1 MSDTDFVDA
10 LSAIVGRRYVH
21 TGEAAL
27 ARFRKG
33 WRSGGGEAEA
43 AVEPGS
49 LIELWRVVKACVE
62 NNRIVITQAANTG
75 LTEGSTPKGSYDR
88 PVVVI
93 NTLRLDKIHVLK
105 DGHQIISHP
114 GATLY
119 KLERLLNPLGREPHS
134 VIGSSSIGA
143 SIVGGVCNNSGG
155 SLTQRGPAYTE
166 LALYAQVAR
175 DGVLRLV
182 NHLGIDLGD
191 TPEEILQRLEAGD
204 FTAADVQDG
213 VGRASDDGYGAKVR
227 DVSAAT
233 PSRYN
238 ADPDRLF
245 EVSGSAGRLVVFAV
259 RLDTYAAIEGERVYY
274 LGTNDPADL
283 TLLRR
288 RILSELEELPICGE
302 YVHRPLFD
310 VAHRYGKD
318 TLLLIHWLGTDW
330 LPVIFKWK
338 GKTDGVLNRVP
349 FLPKNLV
356 DRVMQGVTRL
366 LPEALP
372 KRLLEYR
379 DRFEH
384 HLILKVSGT
393 MAAPTETLLNE
404 IFGAEAW
411 FLCDAKEAKKASLHR
426 FAAAGA
432 AARYG
437 VCHPGEV
444 EDILALDIAL
454 RRDDDAWFEEL
465 TPEIEQDITLKLY
478 YGHFFC
484 HVFHQDYVVR
494 KGADPKAVKRKM
506 LDLLDTRGA
515 EYPAEHNVGHLY
527 EAKPA
532 LAKFYEELD
541 PTNSFNPG
549 IGKTSKQRRL
559 AQAGEPEVSDTSPQ
573 MTASGGS

>member
-1 MSDTDFVDA
+1 MPEGAFVDR
-10 LSAIVGRRYVH
+10 LKSICGNKYVH
-21 TGEAAL
+21 TEPAAL
-27 ARFRKG
+27 SRFRKG
-33 WRSGGGEAEA
+33 WRSGEGEAEV

-49 LIELWRVVKACVE
+49 LLEMWFVVEAAVE
-62 NNRIVITQAANTG
+62 HDRIVITQAANTG

-93 NTLRLDKIHVLK
+93 NTLRLDKIQVLK
-105 DGHQIISHP
+105 NGQQIISHP
-114 GATLY
+114 GGTLY
-119 KLERLLNPLGREPHS
+119 KLERLLKPLGREPHS
-134 VIGSSSIGA
+134 VIGSSTIGA
-143 SIVGGVCNNSGG
+143 SIIGGVCNNSGG

-166 LALYAQVAR
+166 LAIYAQVGR

-182 NHLGIDLGD
+182 NHLGIALGD
-191 TPEEILQRLEAGD
+191 SPEEILTRLENGQ
-204 FTAADVQDG
+204 FTEADIQDG

-227 DVSAAT
+227 DVTAST

-245 EVSGSAGRLVVFAV
+245 EVSGSAGRVVVFAV
-259 RLDTYAAIEGERVYY
+259 RLDTYPAIEGERVYY

-283 TLLRR
+283 TALRR
-288 RILSELEELPICGE
+288 RMLSEMDELPICGE

-310 VAHRYGKD
+310 VAHKYGKD

-349 FLPKNLV
+349 FLPKNLA
-356 DRVMQGVTRL
+356 DRVMQGLTRL

-372 KRLLEYR
+372 KRLLQYR

-384 HLILKVSGT
+384 HLILKVGGK
-393 MAAPTETLLNE
+393 MAAGTESLLNE
-404 IFGAEAW
+404 IFGADAW

-437 VCHPGEV
+437 VCHASEV

-454 RRDDDAWFEEL
+454 RRDDDDWFEQL

-494 KGADPKAVKRKM
+494 KGADPKAVKAKM
-506 LDLLDTRGA
+506 LALLDQRGA

-532 LAKFYEELD
+532 LSAFYEELD

-549 IGKTSKQRRL
+549 IGKTSKQRRVV
-559 AQAGEPEVSDTSPQ
+559 PEAEAAAVS
-573 MTASGGS
+573 AAE